1 MTKTPTTEERL
12 RMIVAEQLGIDDAD
26 VTEQTFSEQGAD
38 SLDHVELIMQVEE
51 EFELEIPDEDAEKLT
66 TLPLLLQ
73 YVQRKTGKSH
83 AARG

>member
-1 MTKTPTTEERL
+1 MTKTPTTEERI
-12 RMIVAEQLGIDDAD
+12 RTIIAEQIGIDDSD
-26 VTEQTFSEQGAD
+26 VTEEDFKEQGAD

-66 TLPLLLQ
+66 NLPLLLQ
-73 YVQRKTGKSH
+73 YVEKKTGKSH

>member
-1 MTKTPTTEERL
+1 MAKTPTTEERL
-12 RMIVAEQLGIDDAD
+12 RMIVAEQIGIEDAD
-26 VTEQTFSEQGAD
+26 VTEEGFKEQGAD
-38 SLDHVELIMQVEE
+38 SLDHIELIMQVEE

-73 YVQRKTGKSH
+73 YVEKKTGKSH